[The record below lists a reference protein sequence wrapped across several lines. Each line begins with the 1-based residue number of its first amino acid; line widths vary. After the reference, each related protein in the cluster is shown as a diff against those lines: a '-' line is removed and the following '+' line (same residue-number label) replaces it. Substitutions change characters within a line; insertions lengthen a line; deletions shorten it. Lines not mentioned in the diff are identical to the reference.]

1 MRLTQ
6 ITLSC
11 PDLDEGWR
19 FYCALGFTPIVDS
32 RPHYARFVFPDGEAT
47 LSLDHD
53 ETGAHGG
60 VEIGIECEDLDAVHG
75 RRSISGGCGAK
86 RGSRIP
92 AATPSSSSSPA
103 KTGSIRRGSLR
114 PEADGRRSERAPG
127 YRVHGTFAC
136 LGAGSDVT
144 LDASQREYR

>member
-75 RRSISGGCGAK
+75 RLTAQGFGFEHPPVDQRWLWREARLKDPGGHVLLLFQPGQNRLDPPWK
-86 RGSRIP
+86 
-92 AATPSSSSSPA
+92 
-103 KTGSIRRGSLR
+103 L
-114 PEADGRRSERAPG
+114 APG
-127 YRVHGTFAC
+127 G
-136 LGAGSDVT
+136 
-144 LDASQREYR
+144 